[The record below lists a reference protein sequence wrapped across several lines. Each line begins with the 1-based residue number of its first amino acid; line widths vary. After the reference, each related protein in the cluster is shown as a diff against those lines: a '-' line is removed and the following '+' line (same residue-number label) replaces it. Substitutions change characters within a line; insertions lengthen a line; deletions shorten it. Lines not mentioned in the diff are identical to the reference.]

1 MTLQAY
7 TVLPDAKG
15 QGGDVWF
22 VSNDKDMSVPKAQLG
37 DAGRHTLIH
46 ELGHA
51 MGLTH
56 PGNYNGILDRSKI
69 DSHEDSQSHSV
80 MSYRGERTTYA
91 NHGGFRASAP
101 QLDDIYAYQ
110 SKYGVNHQTRKDDT
124 TYGFNSNTGRDFLSV
139 NTKHDKMV
147 AAIWDG
153 GGNDTLDF
161 SGYSQDQKISLE
173 EGTFS
178 DVGGLKGNV
187 SIAYGATIE
196 NAKGGTGND
205 WLVGNAANNELRGG
219 DGNDVLYGAEG
230 SDKLWGGK
238 GKDTCVYGNIND
250 SSATA
255 PDRIQDFVSGED
267 KVDVSGIR
275 AQLGDKPLQLVS
287 RFTGVSGEAIVAY
300 DRQSNMSTLQISGKP
315 NQPAFVLEVQGE
327 LQRSDIVS

>member
-1 MTLQAY
+1 ML
-7 TVLPDAKG
+7 KG
-15 QGGDVWF
+15 RGGDVWF
-22 VSNDKDMSVPKAQLG
+22 VSNDKDMSVPKAQPG
-37 DAGRHTLIH
+37 DAGCHTIIH

-56 PGNYNGILDRSKI
+56 SGNYNGILDRSKI

-110 SKYGVNHQTRKDDT
+110 SKYGVNHQIRKDDT

-178 DVGGLKGNV
+178 DVDGLKGNV

-219 DGNDVLYGAEG
+219 DGND
-230 SDKLWGGK
+230 
-238 GKDTCVYGNIND
+238 

-275 AQLGDKPLQLVS
+275 AQLGDKPLQFVS

>member
-1 MTLQAY
+1 MTLQAH

-56 PGNYNGILDRSKI
+56 PGNYNGILERSKI

-178 DVGGLKGNV
+178 DVDGLKGNV

-219 DGNDVLYGAEG
+219 DD
-230 SDKLWGGK
+230 
-238 GKDTCVYGNIND
+238 ND

-275 AQLGDKPLQLVS
+275 AQLGDKPLQFVS

>member
-1 MTLQAY
+1 
-7 TVLPDAKG
+7 
-15 QGGDVWF
+15 
-22 VSNDKDMSVPKAQLG
+22 MSVPKAQPG

-80 MSYRGERTTYA
+80 MSYRGECTTYA

-178 DVGGLKGNV
+178 DVDGLKGNV

-219 DGNDVLYGAEG
+219 DGND
-230 SDKLWGGK
+230 
-238 GKDTCVYGNIND
+238 

-275 AQLGDKPLQLVS
+275 AQLGDKPLQFVS

>member
-1 MTLQAY
+1 MTLQAH

-22 VSNDKDMSVPKAQLG
+22 VSNDKDMSVPKAQPG
-37 DAGRHTLIH
+37 DAGRHTIIH

-56 PGNYNGILDRSKI
+56 SGNYNGILDRSKI

-178 DVGGLKGNV
+178 DVDGLKGNV

-219 DGNDVLYGAEG
+219 DGND
-230 SDKLWGGK
+230 
-238 GKDTCVYGNIND
+238 

-275 AQLGDKPLQLVS
+275 AQLGDKPLQFVS

-315 NQPAFVLEVQGE
+315 SQPAFVLEVQGE

>member
-1 MTLQAY
+1 MTLQAH

-56 PGNYNGILDRSKI
+56 PGNYNGILERSKI

-178 DVGGLKGNV
+178 DVDGLKGNV

-219 DGNDVLYGAEG
+219 DG
-230 SDKLWGGK
+230 
-238 GKDTCVYGNIND
+238 ND

>member
-1 MTLQAY
+1 MTLQAH

-22 VSNDKDMSVPKAQLG
+22 VSNDKDMSVPKAQPG
-37 DAGRHTLIH
+37 DAGRHTIIH

-80 MSYRGERTTYA
+80 MSYRGEHTTYA

-178 DVGGLKGNV
+178 DVDGLKGNV

-219 DGNDVLYGAEG
+219 DGND
-230 SDKLWGGK
+230 
-238 GKDTCVYGNIND
+238 

-275 AQLGDKPLQLVS
+275 AQLGDKPLQFVS

-315 NQPAFVLEVQGE
+315 SQPAFVLEVQGE

>member
-1 MTLQAY
+1 MTLQAH

-15 QGGDVWF
+15 QGGDVWL

-80 MSYRGERTTYA
+80 MSYRGECTTYA

-219 DGNDVLYGAEG
+219 DGND
-230 SDKLWGGK
+230 
-238 GKDTCVYGNIND
+238 

-275 AQLGDKPLQLVS
+275 AQLGDKPLQFVS
-287 RFTGVSGEAIVAY
+287 GFTGVSDEAIVAY

>member
-1 MTLQAY
+1 MTLQAH

-22 VSNDKDMSVPKAQLG
+22 VSNDKDMSVPKAQPG
-37 DAGRHTLIH
+37 DAGCHTIIH

-178 DVGGLKGNV
+178 DVDGLKGNV

-219 DGNDVLYGAEG
+219 DGND
-230 SDKLWGGK
+230 
-238 GKDTCVYGNIND
+238 

-275 AQLGDKPLQLVS
+275 AQLGDKPLQFVS

-315 NQPAFVLEVQGE
+315 SQPAFVLEVQGE

>member
-1 MTLQAY
+1 
-7 TVLPDAKG
+7 
-15 QGGDVWF
+15 
-22 VSNDKDMSVPKAQLG
+22 MSVPKAQPG

-80 MSYRGERTTYA
+80 MSYRGEHTTYA

-178 DVGGLKGNV
+178 DVDGLKGNV

-219 DGNDVLYGAEG
+219 DGND
-230 SDKLWGGK
+230 
-238 GKDTCVYGNIND
+238 

-275 AQLGDKPLQLVS
+275 AQLGDKPLQFVS

-315 NQPAFVLEVQGE
+315 SQPAFVLEVQGE

>member
-1 MTLQAY
+1 ML
-7 TVLPDAKG
+7 KG
-15 QGGDVWF
+15 RGGDVWF
-22 VSNDKDMSVPKAQLG
+22 VSNDKDMSVPKAQPG
-37 DAGRHTLIH
+37 DAGRHTIIH

-56 PGNYNGILDRSKI
+56 PGSYNGILDRSKI

-80 MSYRGERTTYA
+80 MSYRGEHTTYA

-178 DVGGLKGNV
+178 DVDGLKGNV

-205 WLVGNAANNELRGG
+205 WLVGNAANNELRDG
-219 DGNDVLYGAEG
+219 DG
-230 SDKLWGGK
+230 
-238 GKDTCVYGNIND
+238 ND

-275 AQLGDKPLQLVS
+275 AQLGDKPLQFVS

-315 NQPAFVLEVQGE
+315 SQPAFVLEVQGE

>member
-1 MTLQAY
+1 ML
-7 TVLPDAKG
+7 KG
-15 QGGDVWF
+15 RGGDVWF
-22 VSNDKDMSVPKAQLG
+22 VSNDKDMSVPKAQPG
-37 DAGRHTLIH
+37 DAGCHTIIH

-56 PGNYNGILDRSKI
+56 SGNYNGILDRSKI

-178 DVGGLKGNV
+178 DVDGLKGNV

-219 DGNDVLYGAEG
+219 DG
-230 SDKLWGGK
+230 
-238 GKDTCVYGNIND
+238 ND

>member
-1 MTLQAY
+1 MTLQAH

-22 VSNDKDMSVPKAQLG
+22 VSNDKDMSVPKAQPG

-80 MSYRGERTTYA
+80 MSYRGEHTTYA

-178 DVGGLKGNV
+178 DVDGLKGNV

-219 DGNDVLYGAEG
+219 DGND
-230 SDKLWGGK
+230 
-238 GKDTCVYGNIND
+238 

-275 AQLGDKPLQLVS
+275 AQLGDKPLQFVS
-287 RFTGVSGEAIVAY
+287 RFTGVSDEAIVAY

-315 NQPAFVLEVQGE
+315 SQPAFVLEVQGE

>member
-1 MTLQAY
+1 MTLQAH

-37 DAGRHTLIH
+37 DAGRHTIIH

-56 PGNYNGILDRSKI
+56 SGNYNGILDRSKI

-178 DVGGLKGNV
+178 DVDGLKGNV

-219 DGNDVLYGAEG
+219 DGND
-230 SDKLWGGK
+230 
-238 GKDTCVYGNIND
+238 

-275 AQLGDKPLQLVS
+275 AQLGDKPLQFVS

-315 NQPAFVLEVQGE
+315 NQPAFVLEGQGE

>member
-1 MTLQAY
+1 MTLQAH

-91 NHGGFRASAP
+91 NHGDFRASAP

-178 DVGGLKGNV
+178 DVDGLKGNV

-219 DGNDVLYGAEG
+219 DGND
-230 SDKLWGGK
+230 
-238 GKDTCVYGNIND
+238 

-275 AQLGDKPLQLVS
+275 AQLGDKPLQFVS
-287 RFTGVSGEAIVAY
+287 RFTGVSVEAIVAY

>member
-1 MTLQAY
+1 MTLQAH

-56 PGNYNGILDRSKI
+56 PGNYNGILERSKI

-178 DVGGLKGNV
+178 DVDGLKGNV

-219 DGNDVLYGAEG
+219 DGND
-230 SDKLWGGK
+230 
-238 GKDTCVYGNIND
+238 

-275 AQLGDKPLQLVS
+275 AQLGDKPLQFVS

-315 NQPAFVLEVQGE
+315 SQPAFVLEVQGE

>member
-1 MTLQAY
+1 MTLQAH

-22 VSNDKDMSVPKAQLG
+22 VSNDKDMSVPKAQPG

-80 MSYRGERTTYA
+80 MSYRGECTTYA

-161 SGYSQDQKISLE
+161 SGYSQDQKIRLE

-178 DVGGLKGNV
+178 DVDGLKGNV

-219 DGNDVLYGAEG
+219 DGND
-230 SDKLWGGK
+230 
-238 GKDTCVYGNIND
+238 

-275 AQLGDKPLQLVS
+275 AQLGDKPLQFVS

>member
-1 MTLQAY
+1 MTLQAH

-22 VSNDKDMSVPKAQLG
+22 VSNDKDMSVPKAQPG

-80 MSYRGERTTYA
+80 MSYRGEHTTYA

-178 DVGGLKGNV
+178 DVDGLKGNV

-196 NAKGGTGND
+196 NAKCGTGND

-219 DGNDVLYGAEG
+219 DG
-230 SDKLWGGK
+230 
-238 GKDTCVYGNIND
+238 ND

-275 AQLGDKPLQLVS
+275 AQLGDKPLQFVS

-315 NQPAFVLEVQGE
+315 SQPAFVREVQGE

>member
-1 MTLQAY
+1 MTLQAH

-56 PGNYNGILDRSKI
+56 PGNYNGILERSKI

-178 DVGGLKGNV
+178 DVDGLKGNV

-219 DGNDVLYGAEG
+219 DGND
-230 SDKLWGGK
+230 
-238 GKDTCVYGNIND
+238 

-275 AQLGDKPLQLVS
+275 AQLGDKPLQFVS

>member
-1 MTLQAY
+1 MTLQAH

-22 VSNDKDMSVPKAQLG
+22 VSNDKDMSVPKAQPG
-37 DAGRHTLIH
+37 DAGRHTIIH

-56 PGNYNGILDRSKI
+56 PGSYNGILDRSKI

-80 MSYRGERTTYA
+80 MSYRGEHTTYA

-178 DVGGLKGNV
+178 DVDGLKGNV

-205 WLVGNAANNELRGG
+205 WLVGNAANNELRDG
-219 DGNDVLYGAEG
+219 DG
-230 SDKLWGGK
+230 
-238 GKDTCVYGNIND
+238 ND

-275 AQLGDKPLQLVS
+275 AQLGDKPLQFVS

-315 NQPAFVLEVQGE
+315 SQPAFVLEVQGE

>member
-1 MTLQAY
+1 MTLQAH

-22 VSNDKDMSVPKAQLG
+22 VSNDKDMSVPKAQPG

-178 DVGGLKGNV
+178 DVDGLKGNV

-219 DGNDVLYGAEG
+219 DGND
-230 SDKLWGGK
+230 
-238 GKDTCVYGNIND
+238 

-275 AQLGDKPLQLVS
+275 AQLGDKPLQFVS

>member
-1 MTLQAY
+1 MTLQAH

-22 VSNDKDMSVPKAQLG
+22 VSNDKDMSVPKAQPG
-37 DAGRHTLIH
+37 DAGRHTIIH

-80 MSYRGERTTYA
+80 MSYRGEHTTYA

-178 DVGGLKGNV
+178 DVDGLKGNV

-205 WLVGNAANNELRGG
+205 WLVGNAANNELRDG
-219 DGNDVLYGAEG
+219 DG
-230 SDKLWGGK
+230 
-238 GKDTCVYGNIND
+238 ND

-275 AQLGDKPLQLVS
+275 AQLGDKPLQFVS

-315 NQPAFVLEVQGE
+315 SQPAFVLEVQGE

>member
-1 MTLQAY
+1 MTLQAH

-22 VSNDKDMSVPKAQLG
+22 VSNDKDMSVPKAQPG
-37 DAGRHTLIH
+37 DAGRHTIIH

-178 DVGGLKGNV
+178 DVDGLKGNV

-219 DGNDVLYGAEG
+219 DGND
-230 SDKLWGGK
+230 
-238 GKDTCVYGNIND
+238 

-275 AQLGDKPLQLVS
+275 AQLGDKPLQFVS

-315 NQPAFVLEVQGE
+315 SQPAFVLEVQGE

>member
-1 MTLQAY
+1 MTLQAH

-178 DVGGLKGNV
+178 DVDGLKGNV

-219 DGNDVLYGAEG
+219 DGND
-230 SDKLWGGK
+230 
-238 GKDTCVYGNIND
+238 

-275 AQLGDKPLQLVS
+275 AQLGDKPLQFVS

-315 NQPAFVLEVQGE
+315 SQPAFVLEVQGE

>member
-1 MTLQAY
+1 
-7 TVLPDAKG
+7 
-15 QGGDVWF
+15 
-22 VSNDKDMSVPKAQLG
+22 MSVPKAQLG

-178 DVGGLKGNV
+178 DVDGLKGNV

-219 DGNDVLYGAEG
+219 DD
-230 SDKLWGGK
+230 
-238 GKDTCVYGNIND
+238 ND

-275 AQLGDKPLQLVS
+275 AQLGDKPLQFVS

>member
-1 MTLQAY
+1 ML
-7 TVLPDAKG
+7 KG
-15 QGGDVWF
+15 RGGDVWF
-22 VSNDKDMSVPKAQLG
+22 VSNDKDMSVPKAQPG
-37 DAGRHTLIH
+37 DAGCHTLIH

-178 DVGGLKGNV
+178 DVDGLKGNV

-219 DGNDVLYGAEG
+219 DG
-230 SDKLWGGK
+230 
-238 GKDTCVYGNIND
+238 ND

>member
-1 MTLQAY
+1 MTLQAH

-37 DAGRHTLIH
+37 DAGRHTIIH

-178 DVGGLKGNV
+178 DVDGLKGNV

-219 DGNDVLYGAEG
+219 DGND
-230 SDKLWGGK
+230 
-238 GKDTCVYGNIND
+238 

-275 AQLGDKPLQLVS
+275 AQLGDKPLQFVS

>member
-1 MTLQAY
+1 MTLQAH

-147 AAIWDG
+147 AAIWDC

-178 DVGGLKGNV
+178 DVDGLKGNV

-219 DGNDVLYGAEG
+219 DGND
-230 SDKLWGGK
+230 
-238 GKDTCVYGNIND
+238 

-275 AQLGDKPLQLVS
+275 AQLGDKPLQFVS

-315 NQPAFVLEVQGE
+315 SQPAFVLEVQGE

>member
-1 MTLQAY
+1 MTLQAH

-22 VSNDKDMSVPKAQLG
+22 VSNDKDMSVPKAQPG

-80 MSYRGERTTYA
+80 MSYRGECTTYA

-178 DVGGLKGNV
+178 DVDGLKGNV

-219 DGNDVLYGAEG
+219 DGND
-230 SDKLWGGK
+230 
-238 GKDTCVYGNIND
+238 

-275 AQLGDKPLQLVS
+275 AQLGDKPLQFVS

>member
-1 MTLQAY
+1 
-7 TVLPDAKG
+7 
-15 QGGDVWF
+15 
-22 VSNDKDMSVPKAQLG
+22 
-37 DAGRHTLIH
+37 
-46 ELGHA
+46 

-80 MSYRGERTTYA
+80 MSYRGEHTTYA

-178 DVGGLKGNV
+178 DVDGLKGNV

-219 DGNDVLYGAEG
+219 DG
-230 SDKLWGGK
+230 
-238 GKDTCVYGNIND
+238 ND

>member
-1 MTLQAY
+1 MTLQAH

-56 PGNYNGILDRSKI
+56 PGNYNGILERSKI
-69 DSHEDSQSHSV
+69 NSHEDSQSHSV

-178 DVGGLKGNV
+178 DVDGLKGNV

-219 DGNDVLYGAEG
+219 DGND
-230 SDKLWGGK
+230 
-238 GKDTCVYGNIND
+238 

-275 AQLGDKPLQLVS
+275 AQLGDKPLQFVS

>member
-1 MTLQAY
+1 
-7 TVLPDAKG
+7 
-15 QGGDVWF
+15 
-22 VSNDKDMSVPKAQLG
+22 
-37 DAGRHTLIH
+37 
-46 ELGHA
+46 

-80 MSYRGERTTYA
+80 MSYRGECTTYA

-178 DVGGLKGNV
+178 DVDGLKGNV

-219 DGNDVLYGAEG
+219 DGND
-230 SDKLWGGK
+230 
-238 GKDTCVYGNIND
+238 

-275 AQLGDKPLQLVS
+275 AQLGDKPLQFVS

-327 LQRSDIVS
+327 LERSDIVS

>member
-1 MTLQAY
+1 M
-7 TVLPDAKG
+7 
-15 QGGDVWF
+15 
-22 VSNDKDMSVPKAQLG
+22 PKAQPG

-80 MSYRGERTTYA
+80 MSYRGECTTYA

-178 DVGGLKGNV
+178 DVDGLKGNV

-219 DGNDVLYGAEG
+219 DG
-230 SDKLWGGK
+230 
-238 GKDTCVYGNIND
+238 ND

>member
-1 MTLQAY
+1 MTLQAH

-178 DVGGLKGNV
+178 DVDGLKGNV

-219 DGNDVLYGAEG
+219 DGND
-230 SDKLWGGK
+230 
-238 GKDTCVYGNIND
+238 

-275 AQLGDKPLQLVS
+275 AQLGDKPLQFVS
-287 RFTGVSGEAIVAY
+287 RFTGVSDEAIVAY

-315 NQPAFVLEVQGE
+315 SQPAFVLEVQGE

>member
-1 MTLQAY
+1 MTLQAH

-22 VSNDKDMSVPKAQLG
+22 VSNDKDMSLPKAQLG

-178 DVGGLKGNV
+178 DVDGLKGNV

-219 DGNDVLYGAEG
+219 DGND
-230 SDKLWGGK
+230 
-238 GKDTCVYGNIND
+238 

-275 AQLGDKPLQLVS
+275 AQLGDKPLQFVS

>member
-1 MTLQAY
+1 MTLQAH

-22 VSNDKDMSVPKAQLG
+22 VSNDKDMSVPKAQPG

-219 DGNDVLYGAEG
+219 DGND
-230 SDKLWGGK
+230 
-238 GKDTCVYGNIND
+238 

-275 AQLGDKPLQLVS
+275 AQLGDKPLQFVS

>member
-1 MTLQAY
+1 MTLQAH

-91 NHGGFRASAP
+91 NHGDFRASAP

-161 SGYSQDQKISLE
+161 SGYSQDQKISFE

-219 DGNDVLYGAEG
+219 DGND
-230 SDKLWGGK
+230 
-238 GKDTCVYGNIND
+238 

-275 AQLGDKPLQLVS
+275 AQLGDKPLQFVS
-287 RFTGVSGEAIVAY
+287 RFTGVSVEAIVAY

>member
-1 MTLQAY
+1 MTLQAH

-178 DVGGLKGNV
+178 DVDGLKGNV

-219 DGNDVLYGAEG
+219 DG
-230 SDKLWGGK
+230 
-238 GKDTCVYGNIND
+238 ND

>member
-1 MTLQAY
+1 MTLQAH

-56 PGNYNGILDRSKI
+56 PGNYNGILERSKI
-69 DSHEDSQSHSV
+69 NSHEDSQSHSV

-219 DGNDVLYGAEG
+219 DGND
-230 SDKLWGGK
+230 
-238 GKDTCVYGNIND
+238 

-275 AQLGDKPLQLVS
+275 AQLGDKPLQFVS

>member
-1 MTLQAY
+1 MTLQAH

-37 DAGRHTLIH
+37 DAGRHTIIH

-219 DGNDVLYGAEG
+219 DGND
-230 SDKLWGGK
+230 
-238 GKDTCVYGNIND
+238 

-275 AQLGDKPLQLVS
+275 AQLGDKPLQFVS

>member
-1 MTLQAY
+1 MTLQAH

-22 VSNDKDMSVPKAQLG
+22 VSNDKDMSVPKAQPG

-80 MSYRGERTTYA
+80 MSYRGEHTTYA

-178 DVGGLKGNV
+178 DVDGLKGNV

-219 DGNDVLYGAEG
+219 DG
-230 SDKLWGGK
+230 
-238 GKDTCVYGNIND
+238 ND